1 MQTERKARLRMFEE
15 LKGKLK
21 VMLCRHRDYP
31 VRVGQVLGW
40 RCDRCE
46 RIEVT
51 GQVIG

>member
-1 MQTERKARLRMFEE
+1 MQTEKKARKAMFE
-15 LKGKLK
+15 KLK
-21 VMLCRHRDYP
+21 VRLCRHRDYP